1 MDLIATLGA
10 AIWSLL
16 RNKLRSLLTV
26 LGITIGIAGV
36 ICVVATGNAGQA
48 RVEKALRNLGD
59 SIVWIEA
66 GGRTL
71 SGVRTGTG
79 GTNTLLLFG
88 W

>member
-36 ICVVATGNAGQA
+36 ICVIAIGNAGQA

-59 SIVWIEA
+59 SFVWIEA
-66 GGRTL
+66 RGRAVN
-71 SGVRTGTG
+71 GVRTDTR